1 MIKLETEWC
10 SRRGMNFWDL
20 NTSSDSNYLDL
31 IFSNLFYLS
40 ELASEKWEENNS
52 LLREIMILK
61 NSAQ

>member
-10 SRRGMNFWDL
+10 SWRGMNFWDL